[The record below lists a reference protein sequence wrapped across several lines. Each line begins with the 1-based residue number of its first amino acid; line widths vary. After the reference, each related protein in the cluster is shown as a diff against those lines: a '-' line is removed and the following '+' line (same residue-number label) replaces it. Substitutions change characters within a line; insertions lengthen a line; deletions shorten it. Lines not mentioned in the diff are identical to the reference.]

1 MAGASSNKAL
11 LTPLVAGTEC
21 SSPSSEEGEG
31 MSAPLLLKLEM
42 IYAVST
48 TRFPIPDLLLHPST
62 PRASSAAPRAP
73 MASLRKHTQT
83 WPHLLLVPCPPH
95 HLMHFIVA
103 TGLATEPPPS
113 E

>member
-31 MSAPLLLKLEM
+31 MSVPLLLKLEM

-62 PRASSAAPRAP
+62 PALAVLPLAHPWHHSASTHRHGPTSFSCPA
-73 MASLRKHTQT
+73 
-83 WPHLLLVPCPPH
+83 LL
-95 HLMHFIVA
+95 
-103 TGLATEPPPS
+103 TT
-113 E
+113 